1 MTNYFYTPPWPGWR
15 CFCIARI
22 QHAIMKQ
29 ELHFQKGDLTGE
41 ISLTLKEGRTL
52 HELFAQY
59 VFEYSPERFEPCAFR
74 MLLGKENVL
83 TLYAVDGL
91 KVTASKEITIDK
103 IPVKKFK
110 ISGVPLNEIVEYFG
124 ELNFTVTANKFPIDA
139 MEVTNK

>member
-1 MTNYFYTPPWPGWR
+1 
-15 CFCIARI
+15 
-22 QHAIMKQ
+22 MKQ
-29 ELHFQKGDLTGE
+29 ELHFHKGDLTGE

-59 VFEYSPERFEPCAFR
+59 VFDYTPERFEPCAFR
-74 MLLGKENVL
+74 LLLGKENVL

-91 KVTASKEITIDK
+91 KITGNKKINSDK

-110 ISGVPLNEIVEYFG
+110 ISGVPFNEVVEYFG
-124 ELNFTVTANKFPIDA
+124 ELNFTVTANNFPIET